1 MALKKKVSKRISK
14 RVLFKRIRAVSILV
28 GLCCLGMR
36 GCAAVEESQTMLV
49 LRNQSSNTL
58 NFMQVKLRDKTFE
71 IRNVLPGQE
80 HIWKFK
86 RSGEDSFTVN
96 GRLAATV
103 PITISSLGSLASD
116 RNREH
121 RLTIDEHGKVS
132 YSSPK

>member
-1 MALKKKVSKRISK
+1 MALKKKVSK
-14 RVLFKRIRAVSILV
+14 RVLFKRIRAVSILL
-28 GLCCLGMR
+28 GLFCFGMR
-36 GCAAVEESQTMLV
+36 GCAAIEESQTMLV

-58 NFMQVKLRDKTFE
+58 NFMQVKLKDKTFE

-80 HIWKFK
+80 HIWKFA
-86 RSGEDSFTVN
+86 RQGEDSFAVN
-96 GRLAATV
+96 GRLAAAV

-121 RLTIDEHGKVS
+121 RLTVDEDGKVS